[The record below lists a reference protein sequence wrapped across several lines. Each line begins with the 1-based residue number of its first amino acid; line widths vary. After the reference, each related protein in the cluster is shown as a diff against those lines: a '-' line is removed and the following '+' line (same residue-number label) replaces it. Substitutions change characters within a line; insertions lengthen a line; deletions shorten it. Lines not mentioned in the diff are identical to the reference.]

1 MRVYIHHTISFK
13 MKDTRNR
20 EEILKA
26 KIDYLKQ
33 CNASDARIE
42 GLLYAQRYSLKE
54 INRFL
59 VSFAPTFVWDL
70 QSNKMKLILN

>member
-33 CNASDARIE
+33 CNNSDARIE

-54 INRFL
+54 INSVL
-59 VSFAPTFVWDL
+59 SSFAPTFKYNI
-70 QSNKMKLILN
+70 QTNTMQLI